1 MKKIGVM
8 TFSRSINYG
17 AFLQSYALQ
26 RVLKEQKMEPSLID
40 YENPIDVKRYRLICP
55 QTPRALVSSIVFLPI
70 VYVRKKH
77 FKDATKLLKYTP
89 ISAKYDVAI
98 AGSDQIWNPKLTGGK
113 LDEKFFLKGINAG
126 KKISYAASIANEKV
140 IDEKRQEYK
149 KYLEKLDCISVRE
162 LSTKEKLSEFIN
174 KPIFVAADPVLLLT
188 KEEWGDI
195 IKDKAV
201 NSKPYIFTYFVGD
214 IKREECGPLARACE
228 KLNMECVTYSKK
240 PLEKHIYKYAS
251 CDGPLE
257 FLARLR
263 DAKLVITSSFH
274 GIVLSII
281 FHKNFYYFLP
291 RADKRSRVDSILK
304 SLGLT
309 DRIIETEDD
318 IDKMNLKDI
327 DYTEPQKKLD
337 KLRGESLNWLKKA
350 IGD

>member
-8 TFSRSINYG
+8 TFSKSINYG
-17 AFLQSYALQ
+17 AFLQSFALQ
-26 RVLKEQKMEPSLID
+26 KVLKEQKMDPSLID

-55 QTPRALVSSIVFLPI
+55 QTPRALVSSVVFLPI
-70 VYVRKKH
+70 VYLRKKH
-77 FKDATKLLKYTP
+77 FRKATKLLKYTP
-89 ISAKYDVAI
+89 VDAKYDIAI

-113 LDEKFFLKGINAG
+113 LDEKFFLEGIDAD
-126 KKISYAASIANEKV
+126 KKISYAASIANEEV
-140 IDEKRQEYK
+140 ITEKKQEYK
-149 KYLEKLDCISVRE
+149 SYLEKFDYISVRE
-162 LSTKEKLSEFIN
+162 TSTKDKLSEYIN

-188 KEEWGDI
+188 KDEWGDI
-195 IKDKAV
+195 IRDKTADT
-201 NSKPYIFTYFVGD
+201 KPYIFTYFVGD
-214 IKREECGPLARACE
+214 IKREECGPLAQVCE

-240 PLEKHIYKYAS
+240 PLEKHVYKRAC

-291 RADKRSRVDSILK
+291 RADKRSRVDSILNK
-304 SLGLT
+304 LGLT
-309 DRIIETEDD
+309 DRIIETKDD
-318 IDKMNLKDI
+318 IDKINLEDI

-337 KLRGESLNWLKKA
+337 ELRHESLRWLKKA